1 MSAWC
6 PGPLL
11 IILLLLLPLRLLL
24 MSSRWAATVEGA
36 VGGGGGG
43 WKGERDESLRAGE
56 EEGEVGSSASLCHP
70 VCCLNPGRDAAP
82 LHSSST
88 TMSPCFSSTAVT
100 QEDRARSSVASP
112 EELCLRKKAR
122 QPPHTHLTQ
131 SDPLLPRAHTHVH
144 TPDPDPEPIRPFLHP
159 PTPTREPPEQQH

>member
-1 MSAWC
+1 MCVRAC
-6 PGPLL
+6 VYLREDEMLL
-11 IILLLLLPLRLLL
+11 SVSMVPRPPPHRLPP
-24 MSSRWAATVEGA
+24 SSSSSPPDVQSLGRH
-36 VGGGGGG
+36 GGRGSGGRGGGG

-88 TMSPCFSSTAVT
+88 TMSPCFSSPPSSTAVT

-131 SDPLLPRAHTHVH
+131 SDPLLPRTHTRTHA
-144 TPDPDPEPIRPFLHP
+144 
-159 PTPTREPPEQQH
+159 